1 MEEKQKE
8 SKVNR
13 LMMLDDPELRQKI
26 VVLRNEGQGRPWAD
40 VTKLINADMDSD
52 YTPALI
58 QGAYENEL
66 SIDIQI
72 EGNREKLFS
81 DNIDKVKLRYD
92 RISQTIDKYQTVVD
106 NIVAEASGMDSFEA
120 LERVG
125 SLLKVGKQV
134 EVIHNMVDKQISLL
148 LAEME
153 KISIKAS
160 KTNKKEMSDTE
171 VMNKIKEYMPVLI
184 KNLEVQ
190 GKIRVIDTSLIKK

>member
-1 MEEKQKE
+1 
-8 SKVNR
+8 
-13 LMMLDDPELRQKI
+13 MMLDDPELRQKI

>member
-1 MEEKQKE
+1 MVKQKE
-8 SKVNR
+8 SKVNQ

-40 VTKLINADMDSD
+40 VTKLINAEMDSD
-52 YTPALI
+52 YTPALV

-66 SIDIQI
+66 SLDIQI

-92 RISQTIDKYQTVVD
+92 RISSTIDKYQDVVD
-106 NIVAEASGMDSFEA
+106 KIVAEAAQMDSFEA

-134 EVIHNMVDKQISLL
+134 EVVHKMVDKQIGLL
-148 LAEME
+148 MSEME

-160 KTNKKEMSDTE
+160 NKKSKGLSEAD
-171 VMNKIKEYMPVLI
+171 VMGKIKEYMPIML

-190 GKIRVIDTSLIKK
+190 GKISVIDTSLIKN